1 MNLVR
6 IPTSNINDV
15 WNLVKKNIEE
25 ALSFSG
31 SYTDSDFILE
41 CVKSEKMQ
49 LWILWDKEQT
59 TSIEK
64 YYGVVVT
71 EIIQR
76 KLKRSCNIFIVTG
89 RHRQKW
95 QHLVESLED
104 FAIEQNCDCMEL
116 YARPGW
122 DKIMR
127 KLNYK
132 KTHIVL
138 EKQLQKE
145 NK

>member
-138 EKQLQKE
+138 EKQLKKE